1 MKMYE
6 PDQPDAPGARSRPQ
20 AFMRKLVTSGD
31 ERAVALRFIG
41 VGGSLLL
48 AHIALATLF
57 AALGLAPS
65 VANITAHF
73 VCIPPTYLAQRGFT
87 FRSDAPHI
95 RAFGR
100 YVLLQLPLMGLGA
113 GLAWL
118 LITRM
123 GWPAALGFVVIIPL
137 VALVSYAAQR
147 FWAFS
152 HR

>member
-1 MKMYE
+1 MYKQGE
-6 PDQPDAPGARSRPQ
+6 PGAPEMKNRPR
-20 AFMRKLVTSGD
+20 AVMRKLITSGD
-31 ERAVALRFIG
+31 ERAVALRFVG
-41 VGGSLLL
+41 VGGTLMV
-48 AHIALATLF
+48 AHIALATLL
-57 AALGLAPS
+57 AVLGLAPS

-73 VCIPPTYLAQRGFT
+73 ICIPPTYLAQRGFT
-87 FRSDAPHI
+87 FRSDVPHI
-95 RAFGR
+95 RAFVR

-123 GWPAALGFVVIIPL
+123 GWPAALGFAVIIPL

-147 FWAFS
+147 FWAFA

>member
-1 MKMYE
+1 MYK
-6 PDQPDAPGARSRPQ
+6 PDQPTAPQNQNQPRTI
-20 AFMRKLVTSGD
+20 MRKLVTSGD
-31 ERAVALRFIG
+31 ERAIALRFIG
-41 VGGSLLL
+41 VGGSLMV
-48 AHIALATLF
+48 AHIVLATLF
-57 AALGLAPS
+57 ATLGLAPS
-65 VANITAHF
+65 VANIVAHF
-73 VCIPPTYLAQRGFT
+73 VGISPTYLAQRGFT

-95 RAFGR
+95 RAFVR

-118 LITRM
+118 FITRM

-147 FWAFS
+147 FWAFA